1 MKNSI
6 KFLFLLFIILT
17 LLVKSLCAQDE
28 ITFRRYIISSG
39 INGLFYGVAI
49 DVIAEL
55 DGGAAAGVA
64 VISSGVATLIPI
76 LSNPSRSITQNSLML
91 SSHGKIIGW
100 AHGFA
105 FSTILLGEDAW
116 DENQKFTIGLGA
128 LTSITLGMV
137 GNSLGK
143 NKSWTEGQAALYRY
157 YGWMGPLTGVSLMAA
172 FSDEPRLYG
181 AADLLFGAGGYLL
194 ADKVY
199 SRNNFTRGDV
209 RAAQV
214 LSVLTGGLGLGI
226 VADIS
231 EQGEPGRASILIPA
245 IGVLTGSLAGQL
257 WLKNARLT
265 PKQGLQSAY
274 AATGGAILGL
284 GIALLTESEKPTP
297 YYVIPYITGLGAYTF
312 AVERMRKNNIMQGF
326 IPENKKSNWVLALM
340 PQNIFLNSKIQARN
354 FQVNRRSVG
363 MQPVFAASL
372 TF

>member
-1 MKNSI
+1 MKYSI
-6 KFLFLLFIILT
+6 KLLVLMFIMLAV
-17 LLVKSLCAQDE
+17 LVKSADAQDE

-64 VISSGVATLIPI
+64 VISSGVASLIPI

-91 SSHGKIIGW
+91 SGHGKVIGW

-128 LTSITLGMV
+128 ITSITLGMV

-143 NKSWTEGQAALYRY
+143 TRSWTEGQAALYRH
-157 YGWMGPLTGVSLMAA
+157 YGWMGPLTGVSIMAS
-172 FSDEPRLYG
+172 FSDEPRLYA

-199 SRNNFTRGDV
+199 NWNNFTRGDV

-226 VADIS
+226 VADIAD
-231 EQGEPGRASILIPA
+231 QGDPGRASVLIPA

-257 WLKNARLT
+257 LLKNARLT

-284 GIALLTESEKPTP
+284 GIALLTESEKLTP
-297 YYVIPYITGLGAYTF
+297 YYVIPYITGLGAYSY
-312 AVERMRKNNIMQGF
+312 ALGKMRKNNLMQGF
-326 IPENKKSNWVLALM
+326 IPDNKKNNWVLALM
-340 PQNIFLNSKIQARN
+340 PQNLFLNSKMQAKN
-354 FQVNRRSVG
+354 FYVNGRLVG
-363 MQPVFAASL
+363 MQPLFAASL